1 MDVQRLQ
8 PLRRE
13 HVVLPHE
20 VAEPL
25 HILNEQRTPLRRVD
39 RQGRGFVGHANSSSV
54 ELTRRPPCLNGYASM
69 QTAVHRPKYPSLVNG
84 AGEGKKPT
92 GLAFGRDELTAPHL
106 PE

>member
-13 HVVLPHE
+13 HVVLLHE

-39 RQGRGFVGHANSSSV
+39 RQGRGFVGHANCLSV
-54 ELTRRPPCLNGYASM
+54 ELMRGPCFQS
-69 QTAVHRPKYPSLVNG
+69 R
-84 AGEGKKPT
+84 
-92 GLAFGRDELTAPHL
+92 GRTMTSAHSTSA
-106 PE
+106 